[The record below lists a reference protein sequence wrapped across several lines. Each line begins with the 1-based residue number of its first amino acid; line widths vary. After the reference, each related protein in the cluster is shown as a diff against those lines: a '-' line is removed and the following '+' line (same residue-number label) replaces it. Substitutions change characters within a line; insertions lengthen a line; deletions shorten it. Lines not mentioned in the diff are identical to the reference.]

1 MHRTIRE
8 LFVDRDRQL
17 AAFRAMLGGQSSR
30 RIMIV
35 RAEEGMGKTWLL
47 QTFASEAEARG
58 LPHVYVDFGDGQSYD
73 SLSLVRHFR
82 DALGVEQ
89 FPHLNE
95 AIAAVLAPQLKI
107 ATDGAKTPSV
117 NINVEGST
125 LANSPVTVQDVGT
138 IVKNNTFVFQTDSP
152 IIRQAIE
159 DRVTTAVFDDLAALS
174 QHTTPVFLFDTY
186 ERTSTQIDGWVP
198 NEADRW
204 ICGQLLARIR
214 DQRLQNVVVVIAGER
229 TPEFGAEWNGV
240 LGRMALHPLEC
251 SDVDVY
257 LRQRRGLASISDAEI
272 QVLCQAV
279 NGSPQV
285 LGLVGDNL
293 ELSKNPAA
301 RDDEW

>member
-1 MHRTIRE
+1 
-8 LFVDRDRQL
+8 
-17 AAFRAMLGGQSSR
+17 MLEGQTRR

-47 QTFASEAEARG
+47 QTYADEALKRG
-58 LPHVYVDFGDGQSYD
+58 LPHVYIDFGDGQAYD
-73 SLSLVRHFR
+73 ALSLVRRFR
-82 DALGVEQ
+82 DALGPEQ

-107 ATDGAKTPSV
+107 ATDGGAMPSV
-117 NINVEGST
+117 NINVGESSLT
-125 LANSPVTVQDVGT
+125 SSPVTVQDVGT
-138 IVKNNTFVFQTDSP
+138 IVRNNTFVFQTDSP
-152 IIRQAIE
+152 VIRQAIE

-174 QHTTPVFLFDTY
+174 QQTTPVFLFDSY
-186 ERTSTQIDGWVP
+186 ERTSTRTDSWVP
-198 NEADRW
+198 NESDRW
-204 ICGQLLARIR
+204 ISGQLLARMR
-214 DQRLQNVVVVIAGER
+214 DRRLEKVVVVIAGAR
-229 TPEFGAEWNGV
+229 TPEFGAEWSEV

-251 SDVDVY
+251 RDVDEY

-285 LGLVGDNL
+285 LGLIGDNL